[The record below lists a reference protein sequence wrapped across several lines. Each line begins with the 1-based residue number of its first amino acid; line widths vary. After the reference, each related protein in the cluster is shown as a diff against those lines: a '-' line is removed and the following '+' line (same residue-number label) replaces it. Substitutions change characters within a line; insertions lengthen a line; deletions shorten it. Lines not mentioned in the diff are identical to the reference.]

1 MAQGLIN
8 NRYDLLVIGGSAG
21 SLDVL
26 IRLLPALRSGLGL
39 AIVIVL
45 HRNYSESL
53 LSEVLSDRMSGPVT
67 DAEEKDPL
75 KPGSVYLAPADYHLL
90 IEKDRTF
97 SLDYS
102 EKVNFSRPSI
112 DVTFET
118 AAEAYGAACAGVLLS
133 GANADG
139 TAGLAAIRS
148 KGGLTIVQSPLE
160 AAVRFMPEQAIQ
172 QVPVDYVGTT
182 DEMIEIINRLNA

>member
-26 IRLLPALRSGLGL
+26 IRLLPALRKDLGM

-45 HRNYSESL
+45 HRNYTESL
-53 LSEVLSDRMSGPVT
+53 LQEVLSERMYSPVA
-67 DAEEKDPL
+67 DAEEKDSL
-75 KPGSVYLAPADYHLL
+75 TPGAVYLAPADYHLL

-102 EKVNFSRPSI
+102 EKVNYSRPSI

-118 AAEAYGAACAGVLLS
+118 AAEAYGAACVGVLLS

-139 TAGLAAIRS
+139 AGGLGRIKL
-148 KGGLTIVQSPLE
+148 KGGLTIERVQ
-160 AAVRFMPEQAIQ
+160 
-172 QVPVDYVGTT
+172 VDYVATT
-182 DEMIEIINRLNA
+182 EEMAEIINRLNL

>member
-1 MAQGLIN
+1 MAQDHIN
-8 NRYDLLVIGGSAG
+8 NRYELLVIGGSAG

-26 IRLLPALRSGLGL
+26 IRLLPALRKDLPM

-53 LSEVLSDRMSGPVT
+53 LQEVLSERMYRTVT
-67 DAEEKDPL
+67 DAEEKDVL
-75 KPGSVYLAPADYHLL
+75 LPGSVYLAPADYHLL
-90 IEKDRTF
+90 IEKDHTF

-102 EKVNFSRPSI
+102 EKVNYSRPSI

-118 AAEAYGAACAGVLLS
+118 AAEAYGAACVGVLLS

-139 TAGLAAIRS
+139 VNGLATIRS
-148 KGGLTIVQSPLE
+148 KGGVTIVQNPLE
-160 AAVRFMPEQAIQ
+160 AAVRFMPENAIQ
-172 QVPVDYVGTT
+172 QVQVDYVATT
-182 DEMIEIINRLNA
+182 VEMVEIINRLNL

>member
-8 NRYDLLVIGGSAG
+8 NRYELLVIGGSAG

-26 IRLLPALRSGLGL
+26 IKLLPALRADLDL

-53 LSEVLSDRMSGPVT
+53 LSEVLSDRMDRPVA

-75 KPGSVYLAPADYHLL
+75 TPGSVYLAPADYHLL
-90 IEKDRTF
+90 IEKERTF

-118 AAEAYGAACAGVLLS
+118 AADVYGAACVGLLLS

-139 TAGLAAIRS
+139 ADGLATIKS
-148 KGGLTIVQSPLE
+148 KGGLTIVQNPAE
-160 AAVRFMPEQAIQ
+160 AAVRFMPDQAIQ
-172 QVPVDYVGTT
+172 KVQVDYVATT
-182 DEMIEIINRLNA
+182 DEMAEIINRLNL